1 MKKLIAPCFLFGS
14 IILSG
19 FITNNAY
26 CQKTEAATILN
37 YDYAK
42 GNPNE
47 WPAEMDAVMAAPK
60 NHKVLLE
67 NDNVRVLE
75 VTLLPGEKEPLHCH
89 KWHSVLYIE
98 AAGDF
103 VDHDAAGNI
112 LMETRKLPTPL
123 KFPLTMYKEPE
134 APHWVENLS
143 KTITLRLIR
152 VEMKK

>member
-1 MKKLIAPCFLFGS
+1 MKVTLIPCLLVGCIFLSTFFS
-14 IILSG
+14 QHAYSQ
-19 FITNNAY
+19 NA
-26 CQKTEAATILN
+26 EPATVLN

-42 GNPNE
+42 GNPAD
-47 WPAEMDAVMAAPK
+47 WPKEMDAVIVAPK

-75 VTLLPGEKEPLHCH
+75 VTLSPGEKEPIHCN

-98 AAGDF
+98 SAGDF
-103 VDHDAAGNI
+103 IDHDAAGNI
-112 LMETRKLPTPL
+112 LMDTRKLPTPL

-134 APHWVENLS
+134 APNWVENLS